1 MGATTTLLYGV
12 NLLLNPVYD
21 EIPKDPEFPTLPVMR
36 NSYHIRVLVPC
47 YKESLELIQRTV
59 THALDATLPADCF
72 R

>member
-12 NLLLNPVYD
+12 NLLLTPVYD
-21 EIPKDPEFPTLPVMR
+21 EIPKDPNQPTVPLVEHG
-36 NSYHIRVLVPC
+36 YHIRVVIPC

-59 THALDATLPADCF
+59 TAALDATLPATCL